1 MQNTQDPVD
10 PDALIS
16 LVQRA
21 DASYQ
26 QPEIPARAGRK
37 PTYSARSF
45 LLLAVVAVTTHTF
58 RDSELRRLLELD
70 ARLRAALAFD
80 AIPHRTTIGRR
91 LARLI
96 AEAEAQISLLG
107 GQVLAE
113 VEPDASQSE
122 VSALD
127 GRMYEAAGPQ
137 WHAKN
142 RRQGRIP
149 QGLRNVDTDSAWSK
163 SGYRG
168 WVQGYRLI
176 VQTLVFP
183 EAVPI
188 CALWASNAAGEA
200 TVAEQALEAGLL
212 HVTDVML
219 GDTNFGNEDLTAAY
233 ASAGGWILTPKHLP
247 QERRSWKDDLYEY
260 RKETIELLFARI
272 LETSGLR
279 RCPVRGI
286 ARNGAFILASVWIYQ
301 ICILEN
307 YRSGKPAAQIKAT
320 LETARW
326 RAAA

>member
-10 PDALIS
+10 PDSLIS

-26 QPEIPARAGRK
+26 HVEIPVRPGRR
-37 PTYSARSF
+37 PTYSTRSF

-58 RDSELRRLLELD
+58 RDSELRRLLECD
-70 ARLRAALAFD
+70 ARLRAALAFGS
-80 AIPHRTTIGRR
+80 IPHRTTIGRR

-96 AEAEAQISLLG
+96 PDAEAQIARLG

-113 VEPDASQSE
+113 VDPDAGQSE

-127 GRMYEAAGPQ
+127 GRMYEAQGPQ

-188 CALWASNAAGEA
+188 CALWASNGAGEA
-200 TVAEQALEAGLL
+200 TVAEQALEVGLL

-219 GDTNFGNEDLTAAY
+219 GDTNFGNQDLTEAY
-233 ASAGGWILTPKHLP
+233 ANAGGWILTPKQLP
-247 QERRSWKDDLYEY
+247 PERRSWKNDLYEY

-272 LETSGLR
+272 LETSGLKK
-279 RCPVRGI
+279 CPVRGI
-286 ARNGAFILASVWIYQ
+286 GRNGAFILASVWLYQ
-301 ICILEN
+301 ICFLNN
-307 YRSGKPAAQIKAT
+307 YRSGKPPAHIKT
-320 LETARW
+320 LIESARW
-326 RAAA
+326 RAVA

>member
-10 PDALIS
+10 PDSLIS

-26 QPEIPARAGRK
+26 QREMPVRPGRK
-37 PTYSARSF
+37 PTYSAQSF
-45 LLLAVVAVTTHTF
+45 LLLAVVAVITHTF

-70 ARLRAALAFD
+70 ARLREALAF
-80 AIPHRTTIGRR
+80 ASIPHRTTIGRR

-96 AEAEAQISLLG
+96 PEAEAQISRLG
-107 GQVLAE
+107 GHLLDE
-113 VEPDASQSE
+113 VEPDASESE

-127 GRMYEAAGPQ
+127 GRMYEAVGPQ

-142 RRQGRIP
+142 RREGRIP

-183 EAVPI
+183 DAVPI
-188 CALWASNAAGEA
+188 CALWSSNASGEA

-212 HVTDVML
+212 QVTDVML
-219 GDTNFGNEDLTAAY
+219 GDTSFGNEDLTTAY
-233 ASAGGWILTPKHLP
+233 ASAGGWILTPKQLP
-247 QERRSWKDDLYEY
+247 TERRSWKDDLYDY
-260 RKETIELLFARI
+260 RKETIELLFARL

-279 RCPVRGI
+279 KCPVRGI
-286 ARNGAFILASVWIYQ
+286 GRNGAFILASVWIYQ
-301 ICILEN
+301 ICFLDN
-307 YRSGKPAAQIKAT
+307 YRSGKPPAQIKT
-320 LETARW
+320 LLENARW
-326 RAAA
+326 RAVA